1 MIGKTGIEQY
11 CESYL
16 RGTNGLETMYV
27 DNLGKVIDT
36 VESKPATAGNDVY
49 LTLDLNLQ
57 KYCYDT
63 LEDEITSI
71 ILSYLTPAYNV
82 IAKENASIAISD
94 VYFGLFNN
102 NILSQDDMRA
112 EDATDT
118 EKQRFRQ
125 SMPRD
130 RQPLTIWILF

>member
-71 ILSYLTPAYNV
+71 IYR
-82 IAKENASIAISD
+82 I
-94 VYFGLFNN
+94 
-102 NILSQDDMRA
+102 
-112 EDATDT
+112 
-118 EKQRFRQ
+118 
-125 SMPRD
+125 
-130 RQPLTIWILF
+130 

>member
-1 MIGKTGIEQY
+1 MKEKNAKLSDEEQYTNEEMIGETGIEQY

-94 VYFGLFNN
+94 DYFG
-102 NILSQDDMRA
+102 
-112 EDATDT
+112 
-118 EKQRFRQ
+118 K
-125 SMPRD
+125 
-130 RQPLTIWILF
+130 IWQELRYRV